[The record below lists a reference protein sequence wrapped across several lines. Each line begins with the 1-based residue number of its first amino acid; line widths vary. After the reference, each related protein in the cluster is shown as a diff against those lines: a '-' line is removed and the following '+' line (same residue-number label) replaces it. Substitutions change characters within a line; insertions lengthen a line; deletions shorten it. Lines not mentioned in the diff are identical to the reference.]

1 MVSSNEITVGE
12 QLFHKISQ
20 EITEGSLK
28 PAQKL
33 SEPELAK
40 KYGTSRAPLR
50 EAIRRLAERGL
61 IVIKPRQGP
70 RVAEFSIEKFIEIF
84 EIREALESHAC
95 RLAADRMTDDELSQ
109 LSHIVLQHEKEII
122 NNRTDKYTHQYEDID
137 FHFLIARGSNNTFFT
152 KLLCEDYYN
161 LMLVHRNC
169 HKWVKSRGKQALK
182 DHFQILMALE
192 DRDGELAEL
201 LMRRHVQAA
210 KLSVIETYQQFLK
223 SEDKNSD
230 FFLKMPGQINRI

>member
-1 MVSSNEITVGE
+1 MAPVSEMTVGE

-28 PAQKL
+28 PKQKL

-40 KYGTSRAPLR
+40 KYGTSRAPVR

-61 IVIKPRQGP
+61 IEIEARKGP
-70 RVAEFSIEKFIEIF
+70 RVAGFSMEKFIEIF

-95 RLAADRMTDDELSQ
+95 HLAADRMTDDELSQ
-109 LSHIVLQHEKEII
+109 LRQIVLRHEKEIK
-122 NNRTDKYTHQYEDID
+122 NNRTDEYTRQYQDID
-137 FHFLIARGSNNTFFT
+137 FHFLIAKGSNNSFFT

-192 DRDGELAEL
+192 DRDGELAEF
-201 LMRRHVQAA
+201 LMRRHVRAA
-210 KLSVIETYQQFLK
+210 KLSVIETYQNFL
-223 SEDKNSD
+223 NSKEND
-230 FFLKMPGQINRI
+230 STFF